1 MSETLAIVNYSMW
14 IWFIV
19 CLIIRVAICR
29 NCSRQGKF
37 ERAYVMFAFW
47 AVSSLVW
54 IPSFAYYYVDGFIGA
69 LTGLMWFFIFAVVLI
84 ADLIRQRRRIDED

>member
-1 MSETLAIVNYSMW
+1 
-14 IWFIV
+14 
-19 CLIIRVAICR
+19 
-29 NCSRQGKF
+29 
-37 ERAYVMFAFW
+37 MFAFW